1 MPFIHSKD
9 FITFLCSHNV
19 RVKEDINKS
28 SVHIATPPFFKIS
41 VGENFGIA
49 LEHHRHFINIPNYLK
64 CLVTLTLATK
74 NFGEIEKPHRYTE
87 VIQMI

>member
-28 SVHIATPPFFKIS
+28 SVHMATPPFFKIS

-49 LEHHRHFINIPNYLK
+49 LEHHRHFINIPNYLNAITH
-64 CLVTLTLATK
+64 LHL
-74 NFGEIEKPHRYTE
+74 
-87 VIQMI
+87 